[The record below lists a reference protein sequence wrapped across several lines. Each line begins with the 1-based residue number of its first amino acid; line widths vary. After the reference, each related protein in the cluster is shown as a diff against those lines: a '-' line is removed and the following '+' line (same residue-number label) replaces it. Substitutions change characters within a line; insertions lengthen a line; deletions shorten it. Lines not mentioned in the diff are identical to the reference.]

1 MVLVEYV
8 DWYRELERRDVEGLV
23 EPSVRAFAHERAL
36 DAIARIEEDYPLAY
50 KLMPGRSA
58 SRRTLVSIV
67 CNAVFSI
74 LRNVVNEGRIR
85 ETDGVYG
92 FSVAPDSQSAMI
104 RFSPEDIATLTQYEN
119 NNHAF
124 GSIRRGGI

>member
-1 MVLVEYV
+1 MEHI
-8 DWYRELERRDVEGLV
+8 DWYDELRRRDVEGLV
-23 EPSVRAFAHERAL
+23 DSSVLKFAEERAL
-36 DAIARIEEDYPLAY
+36 DAIARIEEDYPIAF
-50 KLMPGRSA
+50 KIMPQRPA
-58 SRRTLVSIV
+58 AKRVLISIV

-104 RFSPEDIATLTQYEN
+104 RFSPEDVATLDKYN
-119 NNHAF
+119 NNNQAF

>member
-1 MVLVEYV
+1 MEYI
-8 DWYRELERRDVEGLV
+8 DWYDELRRRDVEGLV
-23 EPSVRAFAHERAL
+23 DSSVLKFAEERAL
-36 DAIARIEEDYPLAY
+36 DAIARIEEDYPIAF
-50 KLMPGRSA
+50 KIMPQRPA
-58 SRRTLVSIV
+58 AKRVLISIV

-104 RFSPEDIATLTQYEN
+104 RFSPEDVATLDKYN
-119 NNHAF
+119 NNNQAF

>member
-1 MVLVEYV
+1 MEHI
-8 DWYRELERRDVEGLV
+8 DWYDELRRRDVEGLV
-23 EPSVRAFAHERAL
+23 DSSVLKFAEERAL
-36 DAIARIEEDYPLAY
+36 DAIARIEEDYPIAF
-50 KLMPGRSA
+50 KIMP
-58 SRRTLVSIV
+58 RRPAAKRVLISIV

-104 RFSPEDIATLTQYEN
+104 RFSPEDVATLDKYN
-119 NNHAF
+119 NNNQAF
-124 GSIRRGGI
+124 GSIQRGGI